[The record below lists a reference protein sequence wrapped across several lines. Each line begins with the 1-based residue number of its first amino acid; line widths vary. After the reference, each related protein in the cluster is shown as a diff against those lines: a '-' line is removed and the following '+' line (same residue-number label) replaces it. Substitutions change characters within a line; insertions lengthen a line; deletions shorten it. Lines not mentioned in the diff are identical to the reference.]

1 MLAWQNLIPNDLASR
16 MIALRR
22 HLHAN
27 PELSNEEVETQRYLR
42 QALEA
47 EGLGPVRNVAGT
59 GLAIDITGDIPGS
72 NRALAIRA
80 DIDALPIHEE
90 TGLAFASRKPGV
102 MHACGHDAHA
112 AMALA
117 AASALA
123 KRRSEFSGTVRFI
136 FQPAE
141 EAEPLGGRRVVEEG
155 LLDDVEAAIGIH
167 VDPYLET
174 GKIAVAAGPY
184 TLASD
189 IFDIS
194 VTGKSAHAATP
205 QQGVDALVIAAAM
218 VGEVQKIIAR
228 ETGPFEPAVLSITGF
243 KAGGAYNIIADRAE
257 LKGTIRSG
265 SRESRVRLRRRLE
278 EIIAAVARAHGASA
292 AVKFIEGEPAVINE
306 PEMVKLVSEAAR
318 NSIAKDSVTD
328 APGWAAADDFG
339 FYSQKLPAV
348 YFRLGVMQPEAA
360 ETYALHHP
368 KFRIDEAAMPLGA
381 ATLARA
387 ALDFLASR

>member
-1 MLAWQNLIPNDLASR
+1 

-27 PELSNEEVETQRYLR
+27 PELSNEEVETQRHLR
-42 QALEA
+42 RALEA
-47 EGLGPVRNVAGT
+47 EGLGPVRDVAGT
-59 GLAIDITGDIPGS
+59 GLAVEITGDIPGS

-90 TGLAFASRKPGV
+90 TGLPFASQKPGV

-117 AASALA
+117 AAAALA
-123 KRRSEFSGTVRFI
+123 KRRNEFSGTVRFI

-174 GKIAVAAGPY
+174 GRIAVAAGPF

-189 IFDIS
+189 IFDIV
-194 VTGKSAHAATP
+194 VTGRSAHAATP
-205 QQGVDALVIAAAM
+205 QQGIDALAIAAAM
-218 VGEVQKIIAR
+218 VGEAQKLIAR
-228 ETGPFEPAVLSITGF
+228 ETGPFEPAVLSVTGF

-278 EIIAAVARAHGASA
+278 EIAKAVASAHGASA
-292 AVKFIEGEPAVINE
+292 GVTVVEGEPAVINE

-318 NSIAKDSVTD
+318 NAIAADSVVD
-328 APGWAAADDFG
+328 LPGWAAADDFG

-348 YFRLGVMQPEAA
+348 YFRLGVMQPEAT

-387 ALDFLASR
+387 ALDFLAGR

>member
-1 MLAWQNLIPNDLASR
+1 MADWQSLIPDELAAR

-27 PELSNEEVETQRYLR
+27 PELSNEETGTQEYLR

-47 EGLGPVRNVAGT
+47 EGLGPIRVVAGT
-59 GLAIDITGDIPGS
+59 GLALDIVGGIPGS
-72 NRALAIRA
+72 NRAVAVRA

-90 TGLAFASRKPGV
+90 TGLSFASRKPGV

-112 AMALA
+112 AMAVA

-123 KRRSEFSGTVRFI
+123 RRRNEFSGTVRFI

-141 EAEPLGGRRVVEEG
+141 EAEPLGGRRVVAEG
-155 LLDDVEAAIGIH
+155 LLDDVEAAVGIH

-189 IFDIS
+189 IFDIE
-194 VTGKSAHAATP
+194 VIGESAHAATP
-205 QQGVDALVIAAAM
+205 QQGVDALAIAAAM
-218 VGEVQKIIAR
+218 VGELQKIIAR
-228 ETGPFEPAVLSITGF
+228 ETSPFEPAVLSITGF

-265 SRESRVRLRRRLE
+265 SRETRLRLRRRLE
-278 EIIAAVARAHGASA
+278 EVVAAIAKAHGARA
-292 AVKFIEGEPAVINE
+292 DIRFVEGEPAVIND
-306 PEMVKLVSEAAR
+306 PDMTKIISGAAR
-318 NSIAKDSVTD
+318 HVIADSAVIE

-339 FYSQKLPAV
+339 FYSEKLPAV
-348 YFRLGVMQPEAA
+348 YFRLGVMQPQAT

-368 KFRIDEAAMPLGA
+368 KFRIDENALPLGA
-381 ATLARA
+381 ATLAQAVLIYLEQR
-387 ALDFLASR
+387 

>member
-1 MLAWQNLIPNDLASR
+1 MAWQDLISDDLASR

-27 PELSNEEVETQRYLR
+27 PELSNEEVDTQRYLR
-42 QALEA
+42 RALEA
-47 EGLGPVRNVAGT
+47 EGLGPVRDVAGT
-59 GLAIDITGDIPGS
+59 GLVVEVTGTIPGS

-90 TGLAFASRKPGV
+90 TGLAFGSTKPGV

-123 KRRSEFSGTVRFI
+123 RRRNEFSGTVRFI

-174 GKIAVAAGPY
+174 GKVAVAAGPY

-189 IFDIS
+189 IFDIV

-205 QQGVDALVIAAAM
+205 QQGTDALAIAAAM

-243 KAGGAYNIIADRAE
+243 KSGGAYNIIADHAE
-257 LKGTIRSG
+257 LRGTIRSG

-278 EIIAAVARAHGASA
+278 EVVASVATAHGAEA
-292 AVKFIEGEPAVINE
+292 KAQFVEGEPAVINE

-318 NSIAKDSVTD
+318 TSIASDSVIE

-339 FYSQKLPAV
+339 FYSEKLPAV
-348 YFRLGVMQPEAA
+348 YFRLGVMQPEAT

-368 KFRIDEAAMPLGA
+368 KFRIDETAMPLGA
-381 ATLARA
+381 ATLTQA
-387 ALDFLASR
+387 ALIYLRQR

>member
-1 MLAWQNLIPNDLASR
+1 MAWQGLIPDDLANR

-27 PELSNEEVETQRYLR
+27 PELSNEEVETQRHLR
-42 QALEA
+42 RALEA
-47 EGLGPVRNVAGT
+47 EGLGPVRDVAGT
-59 GLAIDITGDIPGS
+59 GLVVEVTGTIPGS

-90 TGLAFASRKPGV
+90 TGLAFASTKPGV

-123 KRRSEFSGTVRFI
+123 RRRNEFSGTVRFI

-141 EAEPLGGRRVVEEG
+141 EAEPLGGRRVVEDG

-174 GKIAVAAGPY
+174 GKVAVAAGPY

-189 IFDIS
+189 IFDIE
-194 VTGKSAHAATP
+194 VTGKAAHAATP
-205 QQGVDALVIAAAM
+205 QQGTDALAIAAAM
-218 VGEVQKIIAR
+218 VGEAQKIIAR

-278 EIIAAVARAHGASA
+278 EVVASVARAHGASA
-292 AVKFIEGEPAVINE
+292 EIKFVEGEPAVINE
-306 PEMVKLVSEAAR
+306 PEMVKLISGAAR
-318 NSIAKDSVTD
+318 TSIASDSVIE

-339 FYSQKLPAV
+339 FYSEKLPAV
-348 YFRLGVMQPEAA
+348 YFRLGVMQPEAT

-368 KFRIDEAAMPLGA
+368 KFRIDETAMPLGA
-381 ATLARA
+381 ATLTQA
-387 ALDFLASR
+387 ALTYLQQR

>member
-1 MLAWQNLIPNDLASR
+1 MNS
-16 MIALRR
+16 
-22 HLHAN
+22 
-27 PELSNEEVETQRYLR
+27 
-42 QALEA
+42 
-47 EGLGPVRNVAGT
+47 G
-59 GLAIDITGDIPGS
+59 GDIPGS
-72 NRALAIRA
+72 NRAIAVRA

-90 TGLAFASRKPGV
+90 TGLAFASQKLGV

-112 AMALA
+112 AMAFA

-123 KRRSEFSGTVRFI
+123 KRRNEFSGTVRFI

-141 EAEPLGGRRVVEEG
+141 EAEPLGGRHVVEEG

-189 IFDIS
+189 IFDIV

-205 QQGVDALVIAAAM
+205 QQGIDALAIAAAM

-257 LKGTIRSG
+257 LKGTIRSS

-278 EIIAAVARAHGASA
+278 EVITSVAAAHGASA
-292 AVKFIEGEPAVINE
+292 ELKVVEGEPAVINE
-306 PEMVKLVSEAAR
+306 AEMVKLISEAAR
-318 NSIAKDSVTD
+318 NSIATEAVIE

-339 FYSQKLPAV
+339 FYSEKLPAV
-348 YFRLGVMQPEAA
+348 YFRLGVMQPEAT

-368 KFRIDEAAMPLGA
+368 KFRIDETAMPLGA

-387 ALDFLASR
+387 VLTYLEKR

>member
-1 MLAWQNLIPNDLASR
+1 MAWQDLIPDDLASR

-27 PELSNEEVETQRYLR
+27 PELSNAEVETQRHLR
-42 QALEA
+42 RALEA
-47 EGLGPVRNVAGT
+47 EGLGPVRDVAGT
-59 GLAIDITGDIPGS
+59 GLVVEVTGTIPGS

-90 TGLAFASRKPGV
+90 TGLAFASTTPGV

-123 KRRSEFSGTVRFI
+123 RRRGEFSGRVRFI

-174 GKIAVAAGPY
+174 GKVAVAAGPY

-189 IFDIS
+189 IFDI
-194 VTGKSAHAATP
+194 VVKGKSAHAATP
-205 QQGVDALVIAAAM
+205 QQGTDALAIAAAM
-218 VGEVQKIIAR
+218 VGEAQKIIAR

-243 KAGGAYNIIADRAE
+243 RAGGAYNIIADRAE

-278 EIIAAVARAHGASA
+278 EVVNAVAAAHGASA
-292 AVKFIEGEPAVINE
+292 EIKFVEGEPAVINE
-306 PEMVKLVSEAAR
+306 AEMVRVVSEAAR
-318 NSIAKDSVTD
+318 TSIAGD
-328 APGWAAADDFG
+328 AVIESPGWAAADDFG
-339 FYSQKLPAV
+339 FYSEKLPAV
-348 YFRLGVMQPEAA
+348 YFRLGVMQPEAT

-368 KFRIDEAAMPLGA
+368 KFRIDETAMPLGA
-381 ATLARA
+381 ATLTQA
-387 ALDFLASR
+387 ALTYLQRR

>member
-1 MLAWQNLIPNDLASR
+1 MAWQDLISDDLASR

-27 PELSNEEVETQRYLR
+27 PELSNEEVETQRHLR
-42 QALEA
+42 EALEA
-47 EGLGPVRNVAGT
+47 EGLGPVRSVAGT
-59 GLAIDITGDIPGS
+59 GLAIEITGAIPGS

-90 TGLAFASRKPGV
+90 TGLAFASNKPGV

-123 KRRSEFSGTVRFI
+123 RRRDEFSGTVRFI

-141 EAEPLGGRRVVEEG
+141 EAEPLGGRRVVAEG

-174 GKIAVAAGPY
+174 GKVAVAAGPY

-189 IFDIS
+189 IFDIV

-205 QQGVDALVIAAAM
+205 QQGIDALAIAAAM
-218 VGEVQKIIAR
+218 VGEAQKIIAR

-265 SRESRVRLRRRLE
+265 SRESRVRLRQRLNQV
-278 EIIAAVARAHGASA
+278 VASVAGAHGAEA
-292 AVKFIEGEPAVINE
+292 KVEFVEGEPAVINE

-318 NSIAKDSVTD
+318 TSIASDSVIE

-339 FYSQKLPAV
+339 FYSEKLPAV
-348 YFRLGVMQPEAA
+348 YFRLGVMQPGTT

-368 KFRIDEAAMPLGA
+368 KFRIDETAMPLGA
-381 ATLARA
+381 ATLTQA
-387 ALDFLASR
+387 ALTYLQQR

>member
-1 MLAWQNLIPNDLASR
+1 MAWQDLIPEDLAHR
-16 MIALRR
+16 MIELRR

-27 PELSNEEVETQRYLR
+27 PELSNEEVETQRHLR
-42 QALEA
+42 RALEA
-47 EGLGPVRNVAGT
+47 EGLGPVRDVAGT
-59 GLAIDITGDIPGS
+59 GLVVEITGAIPGS

-90 TGLAFASRKPGV
+90 TGLSFASLTPGV

-123 KRRSEFSGTVRFI
+123 RRRNEFSGTVRFI

-167 VDPYLET
+167 VDPYLAT
-174 GKIAVAAGPY
+174 GKVAVAAGPY

-189 IFDIS
+189 IFDIV

-205 QQGVDALVIAAAM
+205 QQGIDALAIAAAM
-218 VGEVQKIIAR
+218 VGEAQKIIAR

-265 SRESRVRLRRRLE
+265 TRESRVRLRRRLVD
-278 EIIAAVARAHGASA
+278 VANSVATAHGASA
-292 AVKFIEGEPAVINE
+292 EVTFVEGEPAVINE
-306 PEMVKLVSEAAR
+306 PEMVGLVSEAAR
-318 NSIAKDSVTD
+318 SSISTDSVIES
-328 APGWAAADDFG
+328 PGWAAADDFG
-339 FYSQKLPAV
+339 FYSEKLPAV
-348 YFRLGVMQPEAA
+348 YFRLGVMQPEAT

-381 ATLARA
+381 ATLTQA
-387 ALDFLASR
+387 ALTYLQQR